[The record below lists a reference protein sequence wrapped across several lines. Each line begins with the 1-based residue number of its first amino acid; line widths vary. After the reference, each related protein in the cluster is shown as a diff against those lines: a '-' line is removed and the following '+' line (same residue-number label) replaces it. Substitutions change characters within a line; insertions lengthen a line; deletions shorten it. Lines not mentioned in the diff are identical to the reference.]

1 MLFLVFQL
9 GKDRFLIEAR
19 RVAEV
24 VPLVEFKSLPQAP
37 TWLAGLFDYR
47 GMPVPIIDLS
57 ALALG
62 RPARRCL
69 STRILLVHGQ
79 IEDGGTRLVGLI
91 AEQATQT
98 LRCDHLQFLDSG
110 VSNDAAPY
118 LGPVLRDA
126 DGLLQRIELDRLLSQ
141 PILASL
147 GAPQAAA

>member
-9 GKDRFLIEAR
+9 GKDRFLMEAR
-19 RVAEV
+19 RVVEV
-24 VPLVEFKSLPQAP
+24 LPLVEFKGLPQAP
-37 TWLAGLFDYR
+37 PWLAGLFDYR
-47 GMPVPIIDLS
+47 GTPVPIVDLS

-69 STRILLVHGQ
+69 STRIVLAHGR
-79 IEDGGTRLVGLI
+79 GGASGLIGLI

-98 LRCDHLQFLDSG
+98 LRCDDAQFVDSG
-110 VSNDAAPY
+110 VSYEAAPY

-126 DGLLQRIELDRLLSQ
+126 EGLLQRIELDRLLSQ
-141 PILASL
+141 PMLALL